1 MAKIL
6 IVDDDSEIT
15 SLFER
20 FLSLEGYETT
30 SLNESAQALDVANSI
45 VPDLFILDLMMPP
58 PDGFKLCRL
67 LRADP
72 KFELTPI
79 IIITALGDSDSK
91 AVAYGAGATDYL
103 IKPFHINELAARVKS
118 LL

>member
-6 IVDDDSEIT
+6 IVDDDVEVT
-15 SLFER
+15 SLFEK

-30 SLNESAQALDVANSI
+30 SLNESAQALDIANSI

-67 LRADP
+67 LREQP
-72 KFELTPI
+72 KFAHTPI
-79 IIITALGDSDSK
+79 IIITALSDNDSK
-91 AVAYGAGATDYL
+91 AVAYGAGANDYL
-103 IKPFHINELAARVKS
+103 TKPFHINELAQIVKS
-118 LL
+118 FL

>member
-6 IVDDDSEIT
+6 IVDDDLEAT
-15 SLFER
+15 DLFEK
-20 FLSLEGYETT
+20 FLTFEGYETT
-30 SLNESAQALDVANSI
+30 SLNESAKTVDIANTI
-45 VPDLFILDLMMPP
+45 IPDLFILDLMMPP

-79 IIITALGDSDSK
+79 IIITALDDSDSK
-91 AVAYGAGATDYL
+91 AIAYGAGANDYL
-103 IKPFHINELAARVKS
+103 TKPFHINELAIRVKN